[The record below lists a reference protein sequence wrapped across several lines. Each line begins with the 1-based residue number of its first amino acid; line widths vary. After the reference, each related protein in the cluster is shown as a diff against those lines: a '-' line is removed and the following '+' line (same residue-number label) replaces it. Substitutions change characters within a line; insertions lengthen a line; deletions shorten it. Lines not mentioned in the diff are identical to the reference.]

1 MFDVVFG
8 FANWYNG
15 INEELFGGRYVLSK
29 VRKKKIALRKITFH
43 KSRVTLLLKSTCC
56 EFLFF
61 FLHFLF
67 FSKNLIWEKK
77 SITKNL
83 LKYEINIIEIKVYNI
98 KNQHSFTNTLII
110 KYLSHLHKLN
120 KN

>member
-61 FLHFLF
+61 FFAFSF
-67 FSKNLIWEKK
+67 FFKKPNLGK
-77 SITKNL
+77 
-83 LKYEINIIEIKVYNI
+83 EINNK
-98 KNQHSFTNTLII
+98 
-110 KYLSHLHKLN
+110 KLV
-120 KN
+120 KI